1 MHTGA
6 FNICSKR
13 ESKYRTSVKR
23 TDQSQLKL
31 QQIAK
36 EKIAVPQLRK
46 PTKSI
51 LSAKAD
57 KTQPCEPNPP
67 KTPKT

>member
-13 ESKYRTSVKR
+13 ESKYRTSVK
-23 TDQSQLKL
+23 SQLKL

-51 LSAKAD
+51 LSAKAH